1 VFSFP
6 YFSRV
11 IRRVI
16 FLQRLLLDFVFT
28 MSVTRKTCL
37 FFDIILDNS
46 KEAFIT
52 NIVTSILNAVFSV
65 LTCFGNAVVL
75 RALQKARA
83 LHSPSSI
90 MLCCLAF
97 SDLLVGLVCQ
107 PLFVGYKM
115 TQLLGKIDASCV
127 VATLND
133 IAGYITSGAS
143 LLTLAAVSVDRLL
156 SLILHLRYHAIVTV
170 RRGLQSV
177 FLLWVFAII
186 STMLKLWLHEDWIFV
201 PVILGLI
208 TLSVIT
214 FSTLKIFQI
223 ARKHQRRIAQ
233 PSRSYSNN
241 LPRREI
247 EKVLKCR
254 KSAVTIV
261 YVYGLFLLCFLPMW
275 VTIAVAGFANG
286 YTRKLTIVYN
296 YASTA
301 VFINSFLNP
310 IVYCWR
316 IRKIRRAV
324 KSILGLR

>member
-1 VFSFP
+1 MWLDVLFS
-6 YFSRV
+6 
-11 IRRVI
+11 
-16 FLQRLLLDFVFT
+16 LQGLLLALWCT
-28 MSVTRKTCL
+28 MSETRKTCL

-52 NIVTSILNAVFSV
+52 NIVTSILNGLFSV

-75 RALQKARA
+75 RAIQNARA
-83 LHSPSSI
+83 LHSPSSV

-97 SDLLVGLVCQ
+97 SDLLVGMVCQ

-133 IAGYITSGAS
+133 IAAYITSGAS
-143 LLTLAAVSVDRLL
+143 ILTLAAVSVDRLL

-170 RRGLQSV
+170 RRVLQIV

-186 STMLKLWLHEDWIFV
+186 STMLKIWLRDDWIIV
-201 PVILGLI
+201 PVFLGLL
-208 TLSVIT
+208 TLSVTT

-223 ARKHQRRIAQ
+223 ARKHQRCIAH
-233 PSRSYSNN
+233 PSLSYSNN
-241 LPRREI
+241 LPRPAAEN
-247 EKVLKCR
+247 VLKCK
-254 KSAVTIV
+254 KSAVTV
-261 YVYGLFLLCFLPMW
+261 LYVYGLFLLCFLPML
-275 VTIAVAGFANG
+275 VTLAIAGFASG

-324 KSILGLR
+324 KSTLGLR